1 MWAEYLIVVVL
12 LVCAVFVVTK
22 WILVDAET
30 DELELDLLAIRNKD
44 VSTDYAY
51 QVNVASLRD
60 EYTCYKELMKDS
72 KNIMS
77 YDDWLIQRIVIEQGE

>member
-1 MWAEYLIVVVL
+1 MWVEYLIAFVL
-12 LVCAVFVVTK
+12 LVCAVFVVSK

-30 DELELDLLAIRNKD
+30 NELELDLLAIRNKD

-60 EYTCYKELMKDS
+60 EYTCYKELMHNS
-72 KNIMS
+72 QHIMS

>member
-1 MWAEYLIVVVL
+1 MWAEYLILGIL
-12 LVCAVFVVTK
+12 LVCAVFAVSK

-30 DELELDLLAIRNKD
+30 DKLELDLLTIRNKD

-51 QVNVASLRD
+51 QVNVSSLRD
-60 EYTCYKELMKDS
+60 EYTCYKELMKH
-72 KNIMS
+72 NQHVMS

>member
-1 MWAEYLIVVVL
+1 MWAEYLIAFVL
-12 LVCAVFVVTK
+12 LVCAVFAVSK

-44 VSTDYAY
+44 VSTDYAH

-60 EYTCYKELMKDS
+60 EYTCYKELMKHS
-72 KNIMS
+72 QHIMS

>member
-1 MWAEYLIVVVL
+1 MWAEYLIAFVL
-12 LVCAVFVVTK
+12 LICLVFAVSK
-22 WILVDAET
+22 WVLVDAET
-30 DELELDLLAIRNKD
+30 DELELELLAIRNKD
-44 VSTDYAY
+44 VSTDCAH
-51 QVNVASLRD
+51 QINVASLRD

>member
-1 MWAEYLIVVVL
+1 MWAEYLILGML
-12 LVCAVFVVTK
+12 LVCAVFAVSK

-30 DELELDLLAIRNKD
+30 DELELELLAIRNKD

-51 QVNVASLRD
+51 QISVASLRD
-60 EYTCYKELMKDS
+60 EYTCYKELMHKS
-72 KNIMS
+72 QHIMS

>member
-1 MWAEYLIVVVL
+1 MWAEYLILIIL
-12 LVCAVFVVTK
+12 LVCAVFVVSK

-51 QVNVASLRD
+51 QINVSALRD